1 MTNTLELAIAG
12 MSCGHCV
19 ATVEQAL
26 AAVPG
31 VDRAAVSVGRA
42 QLTLTSLG
50 ERHTVEM
57 GAIEAIRKAG
67 FAATLQDASAAS
79 APSVSVAPTSCC
91 GGSRSA
97 TSLSSR

>member
-1 MTNTLELAIAG
+1 MTNTLDLAITG

-26 AAVPG
+26 ATVPG
-31 VDRAAVSVGRA
+31 VERATVSVGRA

-67 FAATLQDASAAS
+67 FAATLQGVSAS
-79 APSVSVAPTSCC
+79 PVSVAATSCC
-91 GGSRSA
+91 GGARSA

>member
-1 MTNTLELAIAG
+1 MTNTVELAITG

-19 ATVEQAL
+19 ATVEHAL

-31 VDRAAVSVGRA
+31 VEHAAVRVGRA
-42 QLTLTSLG
+42 QLTLTSVG
-50 ERHTVEM
+50 ERHSVEV
-57 GAIEAIRKAG
+57 GAIEAIRNAG
-67 FAATLQDASAAS
+67 FAATLQAASAPS